1 MLLLRFIFWCFG
13 IFSLFYISTGIV
25 TAGNSADTERNTN
38 SEYIDPLTGMEF
50 VLINGGCFE
59 MGDTTGHGEI
69 DEMPVHDVCV
79 NDFFMGKYE
88 VTNEQFMKFILETGY
103 KTSAERFGQG
113 YGISKEGLADR
124 GLKDG
129 IDWKHPLWPSDSIMK
144 KMAHPVVQISHE
156 DATIF
161 SRWLSRKT
169 GMKCRLP
176 TEAEWEYAARN
187 CTKEYEY
194 SWGSNKPADNIA
206 DESMKKFRKYKYWK
220 IWDGYNDGYVY
231 TSPVGKFNP
240 TELGL
245 FDISGNVSEWCSDW
259 YDSYYYER
267 KMKDNPQGAPDGVER
282 SLRGGSWNFKPV
294 YLRSANRMAIFPNNW
309 SYYIG
314 FRLVMEPE
322 EL

>member
-1 MLLLRFIFWCFG
+1 MRQLRFIFWCFS
-13 IFSLFYISTGIV
+13 ISSLFFISIGI
-25 TAGNSADTERNTN
+25 AGNNVDTERNGN
-38 SEYIDPLTGMEF
+38 AKPEYIDPFTGMEF
-50 VLINGGCFE
+50 VLINGGCFK
-59 MGDTTGHGEI
+59 MGDTTGQGEI

-79 NDFFMGKYE
+79 DGFLMGKYE
-88 VTNEQFMKFILETGY
+88 VTNEQFRKFILETGY

-113 YGISKEGLADR
+113 YGISKEGLEDR

-144 KMAHPVVQISHE
+144 KMDHPVVQISHV
-156 DATIF
+156 DAIVYA
-161 SRWLSRKT
+161 RWLSRKT

-176 TEAEWEYAARN
+176 TEAEWEYAARSS
-187 CTKEYEY
+187 TMEYEY
-194 SWGSNKPADNIA
+194 SWGSDKPADNIA
-206 DESMKKFRKYKYWK
+206 DESMRKYRKYKYWK

-267 KMKDNPQGAPDGVER
+267 KMKENPQGR
-282 SLRGGSWNFKPV
+282 TR
-294 YLRSANRMAIFPNNW
+294 W
-309 SYYIG
+309 S
-314 FRLVMEPE
+314 
-322 EL
+322 